1 MNEIVY
7 QPDAGRD
14 RHRRLFAQMRRDLAA
29 SAGMA
34 RQMLTRQLHAEYR
47 QTLLGGFLA
56 FLPALGMV
64 FWAVLADRAKIL
76 DAGDTGI
83 PYAAFVLLGLVAW
96 QTFVESITVQIDTL
110 ASERSLLAKLD
121 LPPESLIG
129 AAVAR
134 VLVNVAPKILVVAV
148 VFLFLRQ
155 GVPWTV
161 VLAPLPLVVLA
172 LLGTA
177 IGLFLAPLHALYHD
191 VGKGLQAV
199 TTFWFFMT
207 PVFYAVPK
215 EGLFRTLVAWN
226 PVTPLLGL
234 ARDLAALGTSTS
246 WTAALW
252 MTLVDRRRPAARR
265 GSSTAWRCRWCSRRR
280 SSLPAQ
286 EGLQPRSTYASRP
299 WMPPS
304 LPKPDSL

>member
-7 QPDAGRD
+7 QPDAGSD

-34 RQMLTRQLHAEYR
+34 RQMLLRQLRAEYR
-47 QTLLGGFLA
+47 QTLTGGFLA

-96 QTFVESITVQIDTL
+96 QTFVEAINVQIETL

-129 AAVAR
+129 AALAR
-134 VLVNVAPKILVVAV
+134 VLVNVAPKVLVVAV
-148 VFLFLRQ
+148 VFLYLRQ

-161 VLAPLPLVVLA
+161 VLAPLPLLVLG

-177 IGLFLAPLHALYHD
+177 LGLFLAPLHALYHD

-215 EGLFRTLVAWN
+215 AGLFRTLVAWN

-234 ARDLAALGTSTS
+234 ARDLAALGSSTTWAPALS
-246 WTAALW
+246 MTAA
-252 MTLVDRRRPAARR
+252 
-265 GSSTAWRCRWCSRRR
+265 TALA
-280 SSLPAQ
+280 LPLAWFFYR
-286 EGLQPRSTYASRP
+286 LA
-299 WMPPS
+299 
-304 LPKPDSL
+304 LPVVLEKTQ

>member
-1 MNEIVY
+1 MNEVIY

-14 RHRRLFAQMRRDLAA
+14 RHRRLLLQMRRDLAA
-29 SAGMA
+29 SAALA
-34 RQMLTRQLHAEYR
+34 RQFLSRQLRAEYR

-83 PYAAFVLLGLVAW
+83 PYAAFVLLGLVVW
-96 QTFVESITVQIDTL
+96 QCFVESIQVQIETL
-110 ASERSLLAKLD
+110 ASERALLAKLD
-121 LPPESLIG
+121 LPPESLILAG
-129 AAVAR
+129 LFRA
-134 VLVNVAPKILVVAV
+134 LVNLAPKLVLVAV
-148 VFLFLRQ
+148 VFAYLRQ

-161 VLAPLPLVVLA
+161 LLAPLPLVVLA

-177 IGLFLAPLHALYHD
+177 LGLVLAPLHALYHD
-191 VGKGLQAV
+191 VGKGLAAV

-215 EGLFRTLVAWN
+215 EGLFRRLVELN

-234 ARDLAALGTSTS
+234 ARDLATRGLPESFAS
-246 WTAALW
+246 ALW
-252 MTLVDRRRPAARR
+252 MTLV
-265 GSSTAWRCRWCSRRR
+265 TAVA
-280 SSLPAQ
+280 LPLAWFFYR
-286 EGLQPRSTYASRP
+286 LA
-299 WMPPS
+299 
-304 LPKPDSL
+304 LPVVLEKTQ

>member
-1 MNEIVY
+1 MTEIVY

-14 RHRRLFAQMRRDLAA
+14 RYRRLFRQMRRDLGA
-29 SAGMA
+29 SAGVA
-34 RQMLTRQLHAEYR
+34 RQMLSRQLRAEYR
-47 QTLLGGFLA
+47 QTVFGGLLA

-96 QTFVESITVQIDTL
+96 QTFVESIHVQIETL
-110 ASERSLLAKLD
+110 ANERAVLAKLD
-121 LPPESLIG
+121 LPPESLI
-129 AAVAR
+129 AAALAR
-134 VLVNVAPKILVVAV
+134 VLVNVAPKILIVAV
-148 VFLFLRQ
+148 AFAYLHL

-161 VLAPLPLVVLA
+161 VLAPLPFLVLV

-177 IGLFLAPLHALYHD
+177 LGLFLAPLHALYND

-215 EGLFRTLVAWN
+215 DGLFRRLVEWN

-234 ARDLAALGTSTS
+234 TRDLTALGTSTS
-246 WTAALW
+246 WSGALW
-252 MTLVDRRRPAARR
+252 MTLATILALPF
-265 GSSTAWRCRWCSRRR
+265 AWFFYRLA
-280 SSLPAQ
+280 LPVVLEKTQ
-286 EGLQPRSTYASRP
+286 
-299 WMPPS
+299 
-304 LPKPDSL
+304 

>member
-34 RQMLTRQLHAEYR
+34 RQMLLRQLRAEYR
-47 QTLLGGFLA
+47 QTLTGGFLA

-96 QTFVESITVQIDTL
+96 QTFVEAINVQIETL

-129 AAVAR
+129 AALAR
-134 VLVNVAPKILVVAV
+134 VLVNVAPKVLVVAV

-161 VLAPLPLVVLA
+161 VLAPLPLLVLG

-177 IGLFLAPLHALYHD
+177 LGLFLAPLHALYHD
-191 VGKGLQAV
+191 VSNRID
-199 TTFWFFMT
+199 
-207 PVFYAVPK
+207 VFLDAHSSQDSA
-215 EGLFRTLVAWN
+215 E
-226 PVTPLLGL
+226 
-234 ARDLAALGTSTS
+234 AA
-246 WTAALW
+246 
-252 MTLVDRRRPAARR
+252 
-265 GSSTAWRCRWCSRRR
+265 
-280 SSLPAQ
+280 
-286 EGLQPRSTYASRP
+286 
-299 WMPPS
+299 
-304 LPKPDSL
+304 

>member
-14 RHRRLFAQMRRDLAA
+14 RYRRLFVQMHRDLAA

-34 RQMLTRQLHAEYR
+34 RLMLARQLRAEYR
-47 QTLLGGFLA
+47 QTLLGGLLA

-64 FWAVLADRAKIL
+64 LWAVLADRAKIL

-83 PYAAFVLLGLVAW
+83 PYAAFVLLGLVGW
-96 QTFVESITVQIDTL
+96 QTFVESITVQIETL

-121 LPPESLIG
+121 LPPESLI
-129 AAVAR
+129 AAALAR

-148 VFLFLRQ
+148 TFAWLRQ
-155 GVPWTV
+155 GLPWTV
-161 VLAPLPLVVLA
+161 VLAPLPLLALA

-177 IGLFLAPLHALYHD
+177 LGLVLAPLHALYHD

-215 EGLFRTLVAWN
+215 AGLFRTLVVWN

-234 ARDLAALGTSTS
+234 TRDLAALGTSTN
-246 WTAALW
+246 WAPALW
-252 MTLVDRRRPAARR
+252 MTLA
-265 GSSTAWRCRWCSRRR
+265 TALA
-280 SSLPAQ
+280 LPLSWFFYRLA
-286 EGLQPRSTYASRP
+286 
-299 WMPPS
+299 
-304 LPKPDSL
+304 LPVVLEKTQ